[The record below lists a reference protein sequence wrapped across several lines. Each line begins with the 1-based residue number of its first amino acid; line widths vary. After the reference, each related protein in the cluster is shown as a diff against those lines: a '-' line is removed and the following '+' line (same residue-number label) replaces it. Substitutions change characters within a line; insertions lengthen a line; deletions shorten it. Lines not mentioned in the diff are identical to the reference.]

1 MAVQQSY
8 LVPFSICFESILQNY
23 SSLILYMESLLT
35 LEKEKNTL
43 YNHVQS
49 KKKKLTLK
57 KEKKNIP

>member
-35 LEKEKNTL
+35 LEKEK
-43 YNHVQS
+43 
-49 KKKKLTLK
+49 
-57 KEKKNIP
+57 KNIPQIYQTIYLYNQWSKKRN

>member
-1 MAVQQSY
+1 MAVQQTY
-8 LVPFSICFESILQNY
+8 LVPFRIYFESILQNY
-23 SSLILYMESLLT
+23 FSLTLYMESLLT